1 MLELLDVTR
10 ARKGD
15 KEAFIRIIQASED
28 MMYRIAK
35 SMVKSDEDCA
45 DAIQETILKAY
56 TSIGSL
62 KEPKF
67 FKTWLIRIL
76 INVCNQIL
84 RTKKN
89 VISLVG
95 WKEPATHTDSY
106 DEIEIHEVVNS
117 LNEETR
123 MLVILYYFEDM
134 SVKQIAQTLDIPEGT
149 VKSRLSRARNE
160 LSSLFQNEGEKLLP

>member
-1 MLELLDVTR
+1 MFDLLDVTS
-10 ARKGD
+10 ARKGN
-15 KEAFIRIIQASED
+15 KEAFIRIIEASEST
-28 MMYRIAK
+28 MYRIAK
-35 SMVKSDEDCA
+35 SIVKSDEDCA

-56 TSIGSL
+56 TSIESL

-84 RTKKN
+84 RSKQK
-89 VISLVG
+89 VIPLEG
-95 WKEPATHTDSY
+95 WKEPVTQTGSY
-106 DEIEIHEVVNS
+106 DEIEVNEVVNS

-123 MLVILYYFEDM
+123 MLVILYYFEDL
-134 SVKQIAQTLDIPEGT
+134 SVKQIAQTLEIPEGT

-160 LSSLFQNEGEKLLP
+160 LSRLFQYEGKKLLP